1 MATRCLGRARLT
13 IGAALP
19 LLFNFL
25 RAVDLA
31 SFRAGDFAVA
41 DFLVARD
48 LAAAREAGLLDF
60 FLTDCFLAI
69 PALPVRAN
77 GEANTRGGRRHCE
90 RSEAIQNLRTPLWI
104 ASSLAL
110 LATTWG
116 DQLNAAGTH
125 RRRREARRA

>member
-90 RSEAIQNLRTPLWI
+90 RSEAMEFAHTTLDCFVASAPRNDAGAINQCSRNTPST
-104 ASSLAL
+104 ARSS
-110 LATTWG
+110 
-116 DQLNAAGTH
+116 AG
-125 RRRREARRA
+125 